1 MRRFGPAVTGGGTWR
16 ISGRPWRRP
25 DFERQVSKVQIDLNC
40 DMGESFGPW
49 KMGFDE
55 EMMQYIS
62 SANVAGGFHA
72 GDPRIMRKTV
82 ALAKEHDIAV
92 GIHAGY
98 RDLVGFGRREIQMSP
113 DEVHD
118 ELIYQLGALREFA
131 RYYGMDI
138 QHVKPHGALYMV
150 AARDEELS
158 RAIIEAIQR
167 ADPGL
172 HLFCMRASVTYELAR
187 RLGQPVVAEFY
198 ADREYNDE
206 SQIVFTRSLVEE
218 LDPEEV
224 GDRVVRA
231 VTEGRVM
238 TENDKDVEVASD
250 SVCVHGDTPG
260 AVKLAEAIARKLEE
274 NGVRIRPLGRARQE
288 IS

>member
-1 MRRFGPAVTGGGTWR
+1 MNA
-16 ISGRPWRRP
+16 
-25 DFERQVSKVQIDLNC
+25 VQIDISC

-72 GDPRIMRKTV
+72 GDPTTMRKTV
-82 ALAKEHDIAV
+82 ALAKDHGVAV
-92 GIHAGY
+92 GVHPGY
-98 RDLVGFGRREIQMSP
+98 RDLVGFGRREMDVPP
-113 DEVHD
+113 DEIHD
-118 ELIYQLGALREFA
+118 EIIYQLGALREFA
-131 RYYGMDI
+131 RYYDMEV

-167 ADPGL
+167 VDPGL
-172 HLFCMRASVTYELAR
+172 LLFCMRASVTYELAR
-187 RLGQPVVAEFY
+187 KMDQPVVAEFY

-206 SQIVFTRSLVEE
+206 GQIVFTRSVAEE

-224 GDRVVRA
+224 GNRVVRA
-231 VTEGRVM
+231 VTEKRVK
-238 TENDKDVEVASD
+238 TESGKDIEVASD

-260 AVKLAEAIARKLEE
+260 AVRLAEAIARKLGE
-274 NGVRIRPLGRARQE
+274 NDIEIRPLGRAQQR

>member
-1 MRRFGPAVTGGGTWR
+1 VNA
-16 ISGRPWRRP
+16 
-25 DFERQVSKVQIDLNC
+25 VQIDISC
-40 DMGESFGPW
+40 DMGESVGPW

-72 GDPRIMRKTV
+72 GDPTTMRKTV
-82 ALAKEHDIAV
+82 ALAKDHGVAV
-92 GIHAGY
+92 GVHPGY
-98 RDLVGFGRREIQMSP
+98 RDLVGFGRREMDVPP
-113 DEVHD
+113 DEIHD
-118 ELIYQLGALREFA
+118 EIIYQLGALREFA
-131 RYYGMDI
+131 RYYDMEV

-167 ADPGL
+167 VDPGL
-172 HLFCMRASVTYELAR
+172 LLFCMRASVTYQLAQKMD
-187 RLGQPVVAEFY
+187 QPVVAEFY
-198 ADREYNDE
+198 ADREYNDDG
-206 SQIVFTRSLVEE
+206 QIVFTRSVAEE

-231 VTEGRVM
+231 VTEKKVQ
-238 TENDKDVEVASD
+238 TESGKDIDVASD

-260 AVKLAEAIARKLEE
+260 AVRLAEAIARKLGE
-274 NGVRIRPLGRARQE
+274 NDIEIRPLGRAQQR

>member
-1 MRRFGPAVTGGGTWR
+1 MR
-16 ISGRPWRRP
+16 
-25 DFERQVSKVQIDLNC
+25 IDLNC

-55 EMMQYIS
+55 EMMQFIS

-72 GDPRIMRKTV
+72 GDPHTMRKTV
-82 ALAKEHDIAV
+82 ALAKENGVAV
-92 GIHAGY
+92 GVHSGY
-98 RDLVGFGRREIQMSP
+98 RDLVGFGRREINMSP

-131 RYYGMDI
+131 RYYDVEI

-172 HLFCMRASVTYELAR
+172 LLFCMQASVTYELAQR
-187 RLGQPVVAEFY
+187 MDQPVAAEFY

-206 SQIVFTRSLVEE
+206 GQIVFARSVAEE

-231 VTEGRVM
+231 ITDGKVTTESGR
-238 TENDKDVEVASD
+238 DIEVASD

-260 AVKLAEAIARKLEE
+260 AVRLAEAIARKLKE
-274 NGVRIRPLGRARQE
+274 NDIEIRPLGRAQQR

>member
-1 MRRFGPAVTGGGTWR
+1 VNA
-16 ISGRPWRRP
+16 
-25 DFERQVSKVQIDLNC
+25 VQIDISC

-62 SANVAGGFHA
+62 SANIAGGFHA
-72 GDPRIMRKTV
+72 GDPTTMRKTV
-82 ALAKEHDIAV
+82 ALAKEHGVAV
-92 GIHAGY
+92 GVHPGY
-98 RDLVGFGRREIQMSP
+98 RDLLGFGRREIDVPP
-113 DEVHD
+113 DEIHD
-118 ELIYQLGALREFA
+118 EVIYQLGALREFA
-131 RYYGMDI
+131 RYYDMEV

-150 AARDEELS
+150 AAREEEIS

-167 ADPGL
+167 VDPSL
-172 HLFCMRASVTYELAR
+172 LLFCMQASVTYELAQKMD
-187 RLGQPVVAEFY
+187 QPVVAEFY
-198 ADREYNDE
+198 ADRAYNDE
-206 SQIVFTRSLVEE
+206 GQIVFTRSVAEE

-231 VTEGRVM
+231 VTEGKVR
-238 TENDKDVEVASD
+238 TEGGNDIGVGSD

-260 AVKLAEAIARKLEE
+260 AVRLAEAIARKLGE
-274 NGVRIRPLGRARQE
+274 NDLEIRSLGRAQHK

>member
-1 MRRFGPAVTGGGTWR
+1 M
-16 ISGRPWRRP
+16 
-25 DFERQVSKVQIDLNC
+25 QIDFNC
-40 DMGESFGPW
+40 DMGESFGPYSF
-49 KMGFDE
+49 GSDE
-55 EMMQYIS
+55 ELMQYIS

-72 GDPRIMRKTV
+72 GDPHVMRKTV
-82 ALAKEHDIAV
+82 ALAKEHDVAV
-92 GIHAGY
+92 GIHSGY
-98 RDLVGFGRREIQMSP
+98 RDLVGFSRREIQMSP

-131 RYYGMDI
+131 RYYDMDV

-150 AARDEELS
+150 AARDEEIS

-167 ADPGL
+167 VDPGL

-187 RLGQPVVAEFY
+187 KLDQPVAAEFY

-206 SQIVFTRSLVEE
+206 GQIVFTRSVAEE

-231 VTEGRVM
+231 VTEGRVK
-238 TENDKDVEVASD
+238 TENGKDVEVGSD

-260 AVKLAEAIARKLEE
+260 AVKLAEAIARKLED
-274 NGVRIRPLGRARQE
+274 NGVEIRPLGRARQE

>member
-1 MRRFGPAVTGGGTWR
+1 
-16 ISGRPWRRP
+16 
-25 DFERQVSKVQIDLNC
+25 
-40 DMGESFGPW
+40 MGESFGPW

-62 SANVAGGFHA
+62 SANIAGGFHA
-72 GDPRIMRKTV
+72 GDPTTMRKTV
-82 ALAKEHDIAV
+82 SLAKDYGVAV
-92 GIHAGY
+92 GVHPGY
-98 RDLVGFGRREIQMSP
+98 RDLVGFGRREMDVPP
-113 DEVHD
+113 DEIHD
-118 ELIYQLGALREFA
+118 EIIYQLGALREFA
-131 RYYGMDI
+131 RYYDMEV

-167 ADPGL
+167 IDPGL
-172 HLFCMRASVTYELAR
+172 LLFCMQASVTYQLAQKMD
-187 RLGQPVVAEFY
+187 QPVVAEFY

-206 SQIVFTRSLVEE
+206 GQIVFTRSVAEQ

-231 VTEGRVM
+231 VTEKKVK
-238 TENDKDVEVASD
+238 TESGKDIDVASD

-260 AVKLAEAIARKLEE
+260 AVRLAEVIARKLGE
-274 NGVRIRPLGRARQE
+274 NDIEIRSLGRAQQR

>member
-1 MRRFGPAVTGGGTWR
+1 VNA
-16 ISGRPWRRP
+16 
-25 DFERQVSKVQIDLNC
+25 VQIDISC

-72 GDPRIMRKTV
+72 GDPTTMRKTV
-82 ALAKEHDIAV
+82 ALAKDHGVAV
-92 GIHAGY
+92 GVHPGY
-98 RDLVGFGRREIQMSP
+98 RDLVGFGRREMDIPP
-113 DEVHD
+113 DEIHD
-118 ELIYQLGALREFA
+118 EIVYQLGALREFA
-131 RYYGMDI
+131 RYYDMEV

-167 ADPGL
+167 VDPGL
-172 HLFCMRASVTYELAR
+172 LLFCMQASVTYQLAQKMD
-187 RLGQPVVAEFY
+187 QPVVAEFY
-198 ADREYNDE
+198 ADREYNDDA
-206 SQIVFTRSLVEE
+206 QIVFTRSVAEE

-224 GDRVVRA
+224 GDRAVRA
-231 VTEGRVM
+231 VTENMVK
-238 TENDKDVEVASD
+238 TESGKDIEVASD

-260 AVKLAEAIARKLEE
+260 AVRLAEAIARKLGE
-274 NGVRIRPLGRARQE
+274 NGIEIRPLGRAQQM

>member
-1 MRRFGPAVTGGGTWR
+1 
-16 ISGRPWRRP
+16 
-25 DFERQVSKVQIDLNC
+25 VSAVQIDISC

-62 SANVAGGFHA
+62 SANIAGGFHA
-72 GDPRIMRKTV
+72 GDPTTMRKTV
-82 ALAKEHDIAV
+82 ELAKDHGVAIGV
-92 GIHAGY
+92 HPGY
-98 RDLVGFGRREIQMSP
+98 RDLVGFGRREIDVPP
-113 DEVHD
+113 DEIHD
-118 ELIYQLGALREFA
+118 EIIYQLGALREFA
-131 RYYGMDI
+131 RYYDMEV

-167 ADPGL
+167 VDPGL
-172 HLFCMRASVTYELAR
+172 LLFCMQASVTYQLAQKMD
-187 RLGQPVVAEFY
+187 QPVVAEFY

-206 SQIVFTRSLVEE
+206 GQIVFTRSVAEE
-218 LDPEEV
+218 LNPEEV

-231 VTEGRVM
+231 VTEKKVKTESGR
-238 TENDKDVEVASD
+238 DIDVASD

-260 AVKLAEAIARKLEE
+260 AVRLAEGIARKLGE
-274 NGVRIRPLGRARQE
+274 NDIEIRPLGRAQQR

>member
-1 MRRFGPAVTGGGTWR
+1 
-16 ISGRPWRRP
+16 
-25 DFERQVSKVQIDLNC
+25 
-40 DMGESFGPW
+40 MGESFGPW

-55 EMMQYIS
+55 EMMQHIS
-62 SANVAGGFHA
+62 SANIAGGFHA
-72 GDPRIMRKTV
+72 GDPTTMCKTV
-82 ALAKEHDIAV
+82 SLAKDYGVAV
-92 GIHAGY
+92 GVHPGY
-98 RDLVGFGRREIQMSP
+98 RDLVGFGRREMDVPP
-113 DEVHD
+113 DEIHD
-118 ELIYQLGALREFA
+118 EIIYQLGALREFA
-131 RYYGMDI
+131 RYYDMEI

-167 ADPGL
+167 IDPGL
-172 HLFCMRASVTYELAR
+172 LLFCMQASVTYQLAQKMD
-187 RLGQPVVAEFY
+187 QPVVAEFY

-206 SQIVFTRSLVEE
+206 GQIVFTRSVAEQ

-231 VTEGRVM
+231 VTEKKVK
-238 TENDKDVEVASD
+238 TESGKDIDVASD

-260 AVKLAEAIARKLEE
+260 AVRLAEVIARKLGE
-274 NGVRIRPLGRARQE
+274 NDIEIRPLGRAQQR

>member
-1 MRRFGPAVTGGGTWR
+1 VNG
-16 ISGRPWRRP
+16 
-25 DFERQVSKVQIDLNC
+25 VQIDISC

-72 GDPRIMRKTV
+72 GDPTTMRKTV
-82 ALAKEHDIAV
+82 ALAKDHGVAV
-92 GIHAGY
+92 GVHPGY
-98 RDLVGFGRREIQMSP
+98 RDLVGFGRREIDVPP
-113 DEVHD
+113 DEIHD
-118 ELIYQLGALREFA
+118 EIIYQLGALREFA
-131 RYYGMDI
+131 RYYDMEV

-167 ADPGL
+167 VDPGL
-172 HLFCMRASVTYELAR
+172 LLFCMQASVTYQLAQKMD
-187 RLGQPVVAEFY
+187 QPVVAEFY

-206 SQIVFTRSLVEE
+206 GQIVFTRSVAEE

-231 VTEGRVM
+231 VTEKKVK
-238 TENDKDVEVASD
+238 TESSKDIDVASD

-260 AVKLAEAIARKLEE
+260 AVRLAEAIARKLGE
-274 NGVRIRPLGRARQE
+274 NDIEIRPLGRAQQR

>member
-1 MRRFGPAVTGGGTWR
+1 
-16 ISGRPWRRP
+16 
-25 DFERQVSKVQIDLNC
+25 
-40 DMGESFGPW
+40 MGESVGPW

-55 EMMQYIS
+55 EMMPYIS

-72 GDPRIMRKTV
+72 GDPTTMRKTV
-82 ALAKEHDIAV
+82 ALAKDHGVAV
-92 GIHAGY
+92 GVHPGY
-98 RDLVGFGRREIQMSP
+98 RDLVGFGRREMDVPP
-113 DEVHD
+113 DEIHD
-118 ELIYQLGALREFA
+118 EIIYQLGALREFA
-131 RYYGMDI
+131 RYYDMEV

-167 ADPGL
+167 VDPGL
-172 HLFCMRASVTYELAR
+172 LLFCMQASVTYQLAQKMD
-187 RLGQPVVAEFY
+187 QPVVAEFY
-198 ADREYNDE
+198 ADREYNDDG
-206 SQIVFTRSLVEE
+206 QIVFTRSVAEE

-231 VTEGRVM
+231 VTEKKVK
-238 TENDKDVEVASD
+238 TESGNDIDVASD

-260 AVKLAEAIARKLEE
+260 AVRLAEAIARKLGE
-274 NGVRIRPLGRARQE
+274 NGIEISPLGRAQQR

>member
-1 MRRFGPAVTGGGTWR
+1 
-16 ISGRPWRRP
+16 
-25 DFERQVSKVQIDLNC
+25 
-40 DMGESFGPW
+40 MGESLGPW

-62 SANVAGGFHA
+62 SANIAGGFHA
-72 GDPRIMRKTV
+72 GDPTTMRKTV
-82 ALAKEHDIAV
+82 SLAKDYGVAV
-92 GIHAGY
+92 GVHPGY
-98 RDLVGFGRREIQMSP
+98 RDLVGFGRREMDAPP
-113 DEVHD
+113 DEIHD
-118 ELIYQLGALREFA
+118 EIIYQLGALREFA
-131 RYYGMDI
+131 RYYDMEV

-167 ADPGL
+167 IDPGL
-172 HLFCMRASVTYELAR
+172 LLFCMQASVTYQLAQKMD
-187 RLGQPVVAEFY
+187 QPVVAEFY

-206 SQIVFTRSLVEE
+206 GQIVFTRSVAEQ

-231 VTEGRVM
+231 VTEKKVK
-238 TENDKDVEVASD
+238 TESGKDIDVASD

-260 AVKLAEAIARKLEE
+260 AVRLAEVIARKLDE
-274 NGVRIRPLGRARQE
+274 NDIEIRPLGRAQQR

>member
-1 MRRFGPAVTGGGTWR
+1 VH
-16 ISGRPWRRP
+16 
-25 DFERQVSKVQIDLNC
+25 IDLNC

-55 EMMQYIS
+55 EMMRFIS

-72 GDPRIMRKTV
+72 GDPHVMRRTV
-82 ALAKEHDIAV
+82 ELAKEHGVAV
-92 GIHAGY
+92 GIHSGY
-98 RDLVGFGRREIQMSP
+98 RDLVGFGRREIEMSP

-131 RYYGMDI
+131 RYYDMEV

-167 ADPGL
+167 VDPGL
-172 HLFCMRASVTYELAR
+172 YLFCMRASVTYELAR
-187 RLGQPVVAEFY
+187 KMDQPVAAEFY

-206 SQIVFTRSLVEE
+206 GQIVFTRSVAEE

-231 VTEGRVM
+231 VTEGRVRA
-238 TENDKDVEVASD
+238 ESGRDIEVASD

-260 AVKLAEAIARKLEE
+260 AVRLAETIARKLAE
-274 NGVRIRPLGRARQE
+274 NDIGIQALGRASQR

>member
-1 MRRFGPAVTGGGTWR
+1 VNA
-16 ISGRPWRRP
+16 
-25 DFERQVSKVQIDLNC
+25 VQIDISC

-62 SANVAGGFHA
+62 SANIAGGFHA
-72 GDPRIMRKTV
+72 GDPTTMRKTV
-82 ALAKEHDIAV
+82 ALAKEHGVAV
-92 GIHAGY
+92 GVHPGY
-98 RDLVGFGRREIQMSP
+98 RDLLGFGRREIDVPP
-113 DEVHD
+113 DEIHD
-118 ELIYQLGALREFA
+118 EVIYQLGALREFA
-131 RYYGMDI
+131 RYYDMEV

-150 AARDEELS
+150 AAREEEIS

-167 ADPGL
+167 VDPSL
-172 HLFCMRASVTYELAR
+172 LLFCMQASVTYELAQKMD
-187 RLGQPVVAEFY
+187 QPVVAEFY
-198 ADREYNDE
+198 ADRAYNDE
-206 SQIVFTRSLVEE
+206 GQIVFTRSVAEE

-231 VTEGRVM
+231 VTEGKVR
-238 TENDKDVEVASD
+238 TEGGNDIGVGSD

-260 AVKLAEAIARKLEE
+260 AVRLAEAIARKLGE
-274 NGVRIRPLGRARQE
+274 NDIEVRPLGRAQQK

>member
-1 MRRFGPAVTGGGTWR
+1 VNA
-16 ISGRPWRRP
+16 
-25 DFERQVSKVQIDLNC
+25 VQIDISC
-40 DMGESFGPW
+40 DMGESVGPW

-55 EMMQYIS
+55 EMMPYIS

-72 GDPRIMRKTV
+72 GDPTTMRKTV
-82 ALAKEHDIAV
+82 ALAKDHGVAV
-92 GIHAGY
+92 GVHPGY
-98 RDLVGFGRREIQMSP
+98 RDLVGFGRREMDVPP
-113 DEVHD
+113 DEIHD
-118 ELIYQLGALREFA
+118 EIIYQLGALREFA
-131 RYYGMDI
+131 RYYDMEV

-167 ADPGL
+167 VDSGL
-172 HLFCMRASVTYELAR
+172 LLFCMQASVTYQLAQKMD
-187 RLGQPVVAEFY
+187 QPVVAEFY

-206 SQIVFTRSLVEE
+206 GQIVFTRSVAEE

-231 VTEGRVM
+231 VTEKKVK
-238 TENDKDVEVASD
+238 TESGKDIDVASD

-260 AVKLAEAIARKLEE
+260 AVRLAEAIARKLGE
-274 NGVRIRPLGRARQE
+274 NDIEIRSLGRAQQR

>member
-1 MRRFGPAVTGGGTWR
+1 
-16 ISGRPWRRP
+16 
-25 DFERQVSKVQIDLNC
+25 
-40 DMGESFGPW
+40 MGESFGPW
-49 KMGFDE
+49 KMGFDK

-62 SANVAGGFHA
+62 SANIAGGFHA
-72 GDPRIMRKTV
+72 SDPTTMRKTV
-82 ALAKEHDIAV
+82 ALAKDYGVAV
-92 GIHAGY
+92 GVHPGY
-98 RDLVGFGRREIQMSP
+98 RDLVGFGRREMNVPP
-113 DEVHD
+113 DEIHD
-118 ELIYQLGALREFA
+118 EIIYQLGALREFA
-131 RYYGMDI
+131 RYYDMEV

-167 ADPGL
+167 VDPGL
-172 HLFCMRASVTYELAR
+172 LLFCMQASVTYQLAQKMD
-187 RLGQPVVAEFY
+187 QPVVAEFY

-206 SQIVFTRSLVEE
+206 GQIVFTRSVAEQ

-231 VTEGRVM
+231 VTEKKVK
-238 TENDKDVEVASD
+238 TESGKDVDVASD

-260 AVKLAEAIARKLEE
+260 AVRLAEVIARKLGE
-274 NGVRIRPLGRARQE
+274 NDIEIRPLGRAQQR

>member
-1 MRRFGPAVTGGGTWR
+1 VNA
-16 ISGRPWRRP
+16 
-25 DFERQVSKVQIDLNC
+25 VQIDISC

-72 GDPRIMRKTV
+72 GDPTTMRKTV
-82 ALAKEHDIAV
+82 ALAKEHGVAV
-92 GIHAGY
+92 GVHPGY
-98 RDLVGFGRREIQMSP
+98 RDLLGFGRREIDVPP
-113 DEVHD
+113 DEIHD
-118 ELIYQLGALREFA
+118 EVIYQLGALREFA
-131 RYYGMDI
+131 RYYDMEV

-150 AARDEELS
+150 AAREEEIS

-167 ADPGL
+167 VDPSL
-172 HLFCMRASVTYELAR
+172 LLFCMQASVTYELAQKMD
-187 RLGQPVVAEFY
+187 QPVVAEFY
-198 ADREYNDE
+198 ADRAYNDE
-206 SQIVFTRSLVEE
+206 GQIVFTRSVAEE

-231 VTEGRVM
+231 VTEGKVR
-238 TENDKDVEVASD
+238 TEGGNDIGVGSD

-260 AVKLAEAIARKLEE
+260 AVRLAEAIARKLGE
-274 NGVRIRPLGRARQE
+274 NDIEIRPLGRAQQR